1 MRGAGV
7 AYERDLYD
15 MRWHDLYIGV
25 FIVNVA
31 FNGTHNHC
39 DALKTK
45 LMHPLG
51 LLENHGHYT
60 YIYEKTMMHSSFD
73 RFTQSIK
80 PSI

>member
-7 AYERDLYD
+7 AYERDPYD
-15 MRWHDLYIGV
+15 MRWHELSNGV
-25 FIVNVA
+25 FIINVV

-51 LLENHGHYT
+51 L
-60 YIYEKTMMHSSFD
+60 
-73 RFTQSIK
+73 
-80 PSI
+80 